1 VAPILQRL
9 SKKVSLGKKYNP
21 MQPARRCLLYFF
33 PAHDLHKITPGAK
46 NNIVK
51 IKNLPGGEKMHMGRL
66 TEMEKLAIEEQLRAE
81 ELCAKKVQLYM
92 SVSRDPAVQ
101 SVLQQ
106 MAEKGQRHISTLNSM
121 LQDAGFSPAASQ
133 H

>member
-1 VAPILQRL
+1 M
-9 SKKVSLGKKYNP
+9 S
-21 MQPARRCLLYFF
+21 
-33 PAHDLHKITPGAK
+33 
-46 NNIVK
+46 
-51 IKNLPGGEKMHMGRL
+51 RL
-66 TEMEKLAIEEQLRAE
+66 TEMERLAIEEQLRAE

-106 MAEKGQRHISTLNSM
+106 MAEKGQRHISTLNSI
-121 LQDAGFSPAASQ
+121 LQDAGFLSSMSK

>member
-1 VAPILQRL
+1 
-9 SKKVSLGKKYNP
+9 
-21 MQPARRCLLYFF
+21 
-33 PAHDLHKITPGAK
+33 
-46 NNIVK
+46 
-51 IKNLPGGEKMHMGRL
+51 MHMGRL

-106 MAEKGQRHISTLNSM
+106 LAEKGQRHISTLNSM
-121 LQDAGFSPAASQ
+121 LQDAGFSPTMSQ